1 MLMRI
6 AAAMGCA
13 PADDDDLVEAVRLLV
28 AERDEA
34 KADRAR
40 LRAYLRDATDDAAG
54 LVERVHRAVQ
64 THQGVVRERDA
75 ARTMADGLRVSLADA
90 DLILEERERQLT
102 AALTAVAEE
111 REMRRIACRGE
122 RGWPATADDYA
133 RALAAAILEG
143 VRRACASERARADAA
158 EVECARLRATDAAAR
173 IYLAAVDARDAAEAA
188 WANAKSGRYAAQ
200 ENALVCRGAMRDAR
214 TALVKSLDIQPIVK

>member
-1 MLMRI
+1 MS
-6 AAAMGCA
+6 A

-40 LRAYLRDATDDAAG
+40 LRAYLRAATDDAAG
-54 LVERVHRAVQ
+54 LVERVHRAVE

-75 ARTMADGLRVSLADA
+75 ARVSLADA

-111 REMRRIACRGE
+111 RARCASVCREVACFYDG
-122 RGWPATADDYA
+122 GDVGSVV
-133 RALAAAILEG
+133 ALA
-143 VRRACASERARADAA
+143 CADAI
-158 EVECARLRATDAAAR
+158 ARGT
-173 IYLAAVDARDAAEAA
+173 
-188 WANAKSGRYAAQ
+188 
-200 ENALVCRGAMRDAR
+200 
-214 TALVKSLDIQPIVK
+214 